1 MQVHVAKEE
10 TKYGFLPDE
19 LRLMLDEGEW
29 RQFSHARICGLMCMA
44 TNTDDEQQ
52 IRSEFNEVHQL
63 FDELKARHFSTIAT
77 FSELSMGMSEDYKIA
92 IEAGSTMIRVG
103 SLIFGERIY

>member
-1 MQVHVAKEE
+1 MVRRWKELHSI
-10 TKYGFLPDE
+10 TIGGV
-19 LRLMLDEGEW
+19 MG
-29 RQFSHARICGLMCMA
+29 MA